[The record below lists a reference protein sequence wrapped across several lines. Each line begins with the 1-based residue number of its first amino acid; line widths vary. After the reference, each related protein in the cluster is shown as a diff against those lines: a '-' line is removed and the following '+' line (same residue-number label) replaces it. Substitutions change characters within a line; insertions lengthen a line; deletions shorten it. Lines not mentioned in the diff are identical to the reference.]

1 MKRKLI
7 PLAIVA
13 CGIMSLASCLGDDS
27 GFVYADDVA
36 ITSFKLGTLNQ
47 YFHTLS
53 SHGRDSVYKKTIDY
67 GDRIFYIDQIK
78 GEIYNPDSL
87 PLGIDGKKV
96 LCSIGTKNAGTVG
109 IKSMTSDSLKYF
121 STTDSIDFSSPRD
134 FYVYSNSGISYRKYT
149 IRVNVHKE
157 DGDVCVWKRMGTND
171 ALAALEGMKAF
182 AVDGRLLVFG
192 RKGDNTLLY
201 SSVDGT
207 AWTDITSGVGST
219 LSADA
224 YKNAVESAGYIYL
237 YDNGKVMKTA
247 DGQSWTVTGNAQ
259 LKQLVAASSYRLYAY
274 DAEGRLSESD
284 DEGATW
290 TTSVIDESQDLLPDE
305 DITFVC
311 MPLSTNAST
320 ERVVMVGNRNASEY
334 PSDATPMIWGKIDEG
349 AEYSENQQWTYYDVS
364 SDNKYKAP
372 RLRNI
377 QTVSYDDCILALGGE
392 SISGS
397 SHKAFDSFYRSADG
411 GITWQKDTVMTIPS
425 GLSVS
430 QKSFAITV
438 DKNNFMWFVCGG
450 SGQVWRGRINRLGWI
465 KEPDTFIE

>member
-53 SHGRDSVYKKTIDY
+53 SHGLDSVYKKTIDY

-87 PLGIDGKKV
+87 PLGVDGKKV

-121 STTDSIDFSSPRD
+121 STTDSIDFTVPRD
-134 FYVYSNSGISYRKYT
+134 FYVYSNSGLSYRKYT

-207 AWTDITSGVGST
+207 AWTDITSGVGAT
-219 LSADA
+219 LSADS
-224 YKNAVESAGYIYL
+224 YKNAVESDGYIYL

-305 DITFVC
+305 DITSVC

-364 SDNKYKAP
+364 SDNRYKAP

-377 QTVSYDDCILALGGE
+377 QIVNYDDCILALGGE

>member
-13 CGIMSLASCLGDDS
+13 CGIMSLASCLSNDS

-53 SHGRDSVYKKTIDY
+53 SHGRDSVYRKAIDY
-67 GDRIFYIDQIK
+67 GDRVFYIDQIK

-87 PLGIDGKKV
+87 PLGVDGKKV

-171 ALAALEGMKAF
+171 ALSKLEGMKAF
-182 AVDGRLLVFG
+182 AIDGGLLVFG
-192 RKGDNTLLY
+192 RSGDKTLLY

-207 AWTDITSGVGST
+207 AWTDITSGVGTT

-237 YDNGKVMKTA
+237 YDNGKLMKTA

-284 DEGATW
+284 DDGATW

-349 AEYSENQQWTYYDVS
+349 AEYSENQSWTYYDVS

-377 QTVSYDDCILALGGE
+377 QTVSYDDCIMAVGGE

>member
-53 SHGRDSVYKKTIDY
+53 SHGLDSTYKKTVDCS
-67 GDRIFYIDQIK
+67 DQVFYIDQIK

-96 LCSIGTKNAGTVG
+96 LCSLGTKNAGTVG

-157 DGDVCVWKRMGTND
+157 DGDACVWKKMGTND
-171 ALAALEGMKAF
+171 ALSKLEGMKAF
-182 AVDGRLLVFG
+182 AMDGGLLVLG
-192 RKGDNTLLY
+192 RSGDKTLLY
-201 SSVDGT
+201 SSVDG
-207 AWTDITSGVGST
+207 AEWTDVTSGVGTT

-224 YKNAVESAGYIYL
+224 YKNAVARNGYIYI
-237 YDNGKVMKTA
+237 YDNGKLMKTA

-284 DEGATW
+284 DDGATW

-311 MPLSTNAST
+311 MPLSTNASA
-320 ERVVMVGNRNASEY
+320 ERVVMVGNRDASEY

-349 AEYSENQQWTYYDVS
+349 AEYSENQPWTYYDVS

-425 GLSVS
+425 GLTVN

>member
-53 SHGRDSVYKKTIDY
+53 SHGLDSVYKKTIDY
-67 GDRIFYIDQIK
+67 GDRVFYIDQIK

-87 PLGIDGKKV
+87 PLGVDGKKV

-134 FYVYSNSGISYRKYT
+134 FYVYSNSGLSYRKYT

-207 AWTDITSGVGST
+207 AWTDITSGIGST

-224 YKNAVESAGYIYL
+224 YKSVVESAGYIYL

-349 AEYSENQQWTYYDVS
+349 AEYSENQSWTYYDVS

-377 QTVSYDDCILALGGE
+377 QTVSYDDCIMALGGE

>member
-47 YFHTLS
+47 YFHTMS
-53 SHGRDSVYKKTIDY
+53 SHGLDSTYKKTVDCS
-67 GDRIFYIDQIK
+67 DRIFYIDQIK

-87 PLGIDGKKV
+87 PLGIDGKKI
-96 LCSIGTKNAGTVG
+96 LCSVSTKNAGTVG
-109 IKSMTSDSLKYF
+109 IKSMTSDSLRYF

-134 FYVYSNSGISYRKYT
+134 FYVYSNSGLSYRKYT
-149 IRVNVHKE
+149 VRVNIHKE
-157 DGDVCVWKRMGTND
+157 DGNVCVWKNMGKND
-171 ALAALEGMKAF
+171 ALSKLEGMKAF
-182 AVDGRLLVFG
+182 ALDGRLLVLG
-192 RKGDNTLLY
+192 CKDGNTLLY

-207 AWTDITSGVGST
+207 AWTDITSGVGTT

-224 YKNAVESAGYIYL
+224 YKNAVARNGYIYL
-237 YDNGKVMKTA
+237 YDNGKLMNTA
-247 DGQSWTVTGNAQ
+247 DGQSWTVTGNTQ

-284 DEGATW
+284 DDGATW

-349 AEYSENQQWTYYDVS
+349 AEYSENQPWTYYDVS

-377 QTVSYDDCILALGGE
+377 QTVSYDGCILALGGE

-397 SHKAFDSFYRSADG
+397 SHRAFDSFYRSADG
-411 GITWQKDTVMTIPS
+411 GITWQQDTVMTIPS

-430 QKSFAITV
+430 QTSFAITV

-465 KEPDTFIE
+465 KEQDAFIE